1 MDNIFKDYD
10 FIHVYVDDML
20 ISSNDKE
27 QHFEHLNIFVDLC
40 ITHGIGL
47 SKKKSIIGESKIEF
61 LGLIIDAK
69 GIELQTHILEKIKDF
84 LEKNKRSKTITK
96 IFRNTKLCIRFY
108 KKSCRSKKTFKKID
122 K

>member
-1 MDNIFKDYD
+1 M
-10 FIHVYVDDML
+10 
-20 ISSNDKE
+20 
-27 QHFEHLNIFVDLC
+27 NIFVDLC

-61 LGLIIDAK
+61 LGLIIDAE

-84 LEKNKRSKTITK
+84 LEKIKDRKQLQRILGILNYVEGFI
-96 IFRNTKLCIRFY
+96 